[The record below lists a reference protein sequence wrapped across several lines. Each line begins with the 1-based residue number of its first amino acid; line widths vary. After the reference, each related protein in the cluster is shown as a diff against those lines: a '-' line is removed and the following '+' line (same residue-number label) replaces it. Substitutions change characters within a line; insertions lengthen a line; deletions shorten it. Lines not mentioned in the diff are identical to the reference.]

1 MARQPGTRDYRD
13 GDVKDPEGKSA
24 PIKRRAT
31 PLTGDRAERRWWEK
45 EGRACAESVTSII
58 GYLQTKQ
65 EQRLRNMVRNARIY
79 GNLGQLGLGTTGF
92 GRLLEA
98 APSVKKYPVDNATQ
112 SGMDTLVSHIGETKP
127 RCYYLTS
134 GGDYRQQRQ
143 AKKLTQWT
151 DGVFYECDT
160 YRKGSVVFRDGGVWG
175 DGFLHV
181 FARGGKLHHERVIGA
196 ELWIDEVEAQYGKPR
211 NLHRVKA
218 VDRDDLA
225 GAFPE
230 FKDEI
235 FKASPAQMLGGGST
249 GSSSSISDM
258 VTVAESWHL
267 GALDP
272 GGDLVGGKRSITL
285 VGSDGCMLL
294 EPEEWEYDFFPFA
307 RFSWNPPLVGYWSMG
322 GVEQVSGKQM
332 WLNELCWSLQKAM
345 RLAGTIKVAIEHG
358 SKLVD
363 EHVNN
368 EIGAILKHAPGKPPT
383 FFTAAPADPSLF
395 NERRMV
401 KEDIYGDLGVSQL
414 SATNQKPAGLDS
426 KPALR
431 EYKDTQNE
439 RHKNKA
445 EAYDAFFLEVAHM
458 SRCIAKDIKGYKVRV
473 PGATGFRVINYDDLK
488 EAKDETTILQMFPVS
503 QLPRDPA
510 GRTQTIQEWVQ
521 AGWLTPRQG
530 RKLMDFPDLQSANT
544 LAEAQEELVIEVLDK
559 IVDDGIYEPPE
570 PSDDLALNKE
580 TVLHY
585 IQLYRRLGLEPE
597 KMDLLRQWNAQ
608 VDEMMQQML
617 TPQPGALPPGA
628 PAAAPGTPQ
637 GAPPPAPQADL
648 MPQA

>member
-1 MARQPGTRDYRD
+1 MPRAPGTRDYRD
-13 GDVKDPEGKSA
+13 GDLIDPEGKA
-24 PIKRRAT
+24 PPIKRRALS
-31 PLTGDRAERRWWEK
+31 LTGDRAERRWWEK
-45 EGRACAESVTSII
+45 EGRECADSVTSII
-58 GYLQTKQ
+58 GFLQSRQ

-79 GNLGQLGLGTTGF
+79 GNTGQLGLGTSSF
-92 GRLLEA
+92 GRMLDS
-98 APSVKKYPVDNATQ
+98 APGVKKYPVENATQ
-112 SGMDTLVSHIGETKP
+112 SGIDTLISHIGETKP

-143 AKKLTQWT
+143 AKKLTQFT

-160 YRKGSVVFRDGGVWG
+160 YRKGVMVFRDGCVWG

-196 ELWIDEVEAQYGKPR
+196 ELWLDEVEAQYGKPR
-211 NLHRVKA
+211 NLHRVKV

-225 GAFPE
+225 GMFPE
-230 FKDEI
+230 FRNEI
-235 FKASPAQMLGGGST
+235 FEASPAQMIGGGSSPA
-249 GSSSSISDM
+249 SSTVSDL

-267 GALDP
+267 GAMNSKGKLE
-272 GGDLVGGKRSITL
+272 GGKRCITL
-285 VGSDGCMLL
+285 VGGNGCMLL
-294 EPEEWEYDFFPFA
+294 EPEEWEHDFFPFA
-307 RFSWNPPLVGYWSMG
+307 RFSWSPALVGFWSQG

-332 WLNELCWSLQKAM
+332 WLNELCWTLQKAV
-345 RLAGTIKVAIEHG
+345 RLSGTIKVAMEHG

-368 EIGAILKHAPGKPPT
+368 EIGAILKHAPGKPPI
-383 FFTAAPADPSLF
+383 FFTASPADPRLF
-395 NERRMV
+395 DERRQA
-401 KEDIYGDLGVSQL
+401 KEDIYGDLGISQL

-445 EAYDAFFLEVAHM
+445 EAYDAFFMEVASM
-458 SRCIAKDIKGYKVRV
+458 SRAIAREIKGYKVRV
-473 PGATGFRVINYDDLK
+473 PGSSGFRVINFDDLK
-488 EAKDETTILQMFPVS
+488 ESTDESTILQRFPVS

-544 LAEAQEELVIEVLDK
+544 LAEAQEELITETLDA
-559 IVDDGIYEPPE
+559 IVDEGKYEPPE
-570 PSDDLALNKE
+570 PTDDLALCKE

-585 IQLYRRLGLEPE
+585 IQLYRRLGLEQV
-597 KMDLLRQWNAQ
+597 KMDMLRAWNAQ
-608 VDEMMQQML
+608 VDEHMKKML
-617 TPQPGALPPGA
+617 TPAAPPAAQPGAAGA
-628 PAAAPGTPQ
+628 TPQ
-637 GAPPPAPQADL
+637 GMPPPAPQADL